1 VSTEPEGPEGS
12 ARKQE
17 LLRASL
23 DYAATHSLSDLSLR
37 PLAKAIGSSPRVLL
51 YLFGSKTGLISDV
64 LALNRA
70 EQQELLR
77 QARERDAGARESLQ
91 LLWGWIVDPARDNLR
106 RLFLE
111 AYIRSA
117 GSTDEAWHDFAR
129 RSVDDWLD
137 SLAVLI
143 GQSSTLALAVIRGLV
158 LDLLATNDLRR
169 VNAAWKHF
177 LDTHYPV

>member
-1 VSTEPEGPEGS
+1 MT
-12 ARKQE
+12 RKEE

-23 DYAATHSLSDLSLR
+23 EYAATHSLSDLSLR

-51 YLFGSKTGLISDV
+51 YLFGSKNGLISDV

-77 QARERDAGARESLQ
+77 QARQRDAAGARESLQ
-91 LLWGWIVDPARDNLR
+91 LLWDWIVDPARDNLR

-137 SLAVLI
+137 SLAALTAD
-143 GQSSTLALAVIRGLV
+143 SPTLALAVIRGLV

-177 LDTHYPV
+177 LDTHYPVKG

>member
-1 VSTEPEGPEGS
+1 MT
-12 ARKQE
+12 RKE
-17 LLRASL
+17 DLLRASL

-51 YLFGSKTGLISDV
+51 YLFGSKNGLISDV

-70 EQQELLR
+70 QPQELLE
-77 QARERDAGARESLQ
+77 QARTRDAGARESLQ
-91 LLWGWIVDPARDNLR
+91 LLWEWIVDPARDNLR

-117 GSTDEAWHDFAR
+117 GSGDEAWHDFAR

-137 SLAVLI
+137 SLRTLT
-143 GQSSTLALAVIRGLV
+143 GESSTLALAVIRGLV
-158 LDLLATNDLRR
+158 LDLLATNDLDR
-169 VNAAWKHF
+169 VNTAWRHY
-177 LDTHYPV
+177 LDSHYPAS

>member
-1 VSTEPEGPEGS
+1 MT
-12 ARKQE
+12 RKEE

-23 DYAATHSLSDLSLR
+23 DYAAANSLSDLSLR

-51 YLFGSKTGLISDV
+51 YLFGSKNGLISDV

-70 EQQELLR
+70 QQQELLE

-91 LLWGWIVDPARDNLR
+91 LLWDWIIDPARDNLR
-106 RLFLE
+106 RLFFE

-117 GSTDEAWHDFAR
+117 GSADEAWHDFAR

-137 SLAVLI
+137 SLRTLT
-143 GQSSTLALAVIRGLV
+143 GESSTLALAVIRGLV
-158 LDLLATNDLRR
+158 LDLLATNDRER
-169 VNAAWKHF
+169 VNAAWRHF
-177 LDTHYPV
+177 LDSHYPAP

>member
-1 VSTEPEGPEGS
+1 MT
-12 ARKQE
+12 RKEE
-17 LLRASL
+17 LLHASL

-51 YLFGSKTGLISDV
+51 YLFGSKTRLISDV

-70 EQQELLR
+70 QQQELLE
-77 QARERDAGARESLQ
+77 QARVRDAGARESLQ
-91 LLWGWIVDPARDNLR
+91 LLWDWIVDPARDNLR

-117 GSTDEAWHDFAR
+117 GSEDEAWHDFAR
-129 RSVDDWLD
+129 RSVDDWLE
-137 SLAVLI
+137 SLAALT
-143 GQSSTLALAVIRGLV
+143 GENPTLALAVIRGLV

-169 VNAAWKHF
+169 VNAAWRYF
-177 LDTHYPV
+177 LDIHYPE